1 VVQSVAMTYRVGI
14 LLFDDVEVLDFAGPF
29 EVFSTASR
37 VVERTGAP
45 PAFEVVTVAAGS
57 PVHAR
62 HGLIVSPGYRMGEE
76 PPIDVL
82 VVPGG
87 VVTGALADARTIEWI
102 SSRAA
107 LARLTT
113 SVCTGAFLLAATGLL
128 DGRPATTH
136 WEDLGDLAAAYP
148 RVLVRREVAWVDD
161 GDVVTS
167 AGISAGID
175 MSLHVVARLL
185 GEEWASA
192 TALQM
197 EYSAGEFRAAPRA
210 GR

>member
-1 VVQSVAMTYRVGI
+1 MVQSVAMTDRVGI

-57 PVHAR
+57 PVRAR

-107 LARLTT
+107 IAGLTT
-113 SVCTGAFLLAATGLL
+113 SVCTGAFLLAETGLL

-136 WEDLGDLAAAYP
+136 WEDLDDLAAAYP